1 MAAAVDQESA
11 PWIRAARGGRHLL
24 RQLPDGAVVIDVDTG
39 DLLQLNSTGALVYDH
54 LVRGADVE
62 ATAEFLAA
70 RFGIPMVQARAD
82 VASFLQLEAAVV
94 LGRQPGDPSPFEY
107 VPTGEAFTVHRLGVP
122 VLHVH
127 PSGRSITLEKGLTD
141 ATRAALLWVI
151 PKVLVLQGFP
161 VLHASAVS
169 VAGKC
174 VAFSGPSGAGKTTL
188 AHAFAAAGAPL
199 VAEDAFIVR
208 LDETK
213 MGVGVSPLEAR
224 ARAWVDRVLAS
235 VRSGDNRVECHT
247 LFDGSEPSQM
257 PLSLIAFL
265 DPARRTGADLQ
276 ARPLGTTGTTV
287 SLLRNLFW
295 GAVDS
300 AAYERGVGWSAAV
313 ATTVAAAELTVPDG
327 LQHLGAAVRRYIENT
342 AS

>member
-1 MAAAVDQESA
+1 MAGVDQENV

-24 RQLPDGAVVIDVDTG
+24 RQFPDGAVVIDIDSG
-39 DLLQLNSTGALVYDH
+39 DLLQLNSTGALVYRH
-54 LVRGADVE
+54 LARGADVE
-62 ATAEFLAA
+62 ATAGFLAEE
-70 RFGIPMVQARAD
+70 FGIPTVQARAD
-82 VASFLQLEAAVV
+82 VSSFLHLKAAVV

-107 VPTGEAFTVHRLGVP
+107 IVSGDTATVRRLGVP

-127 PSGRSITLEKGLTD
+127 PSGRWITLEQGLTE
-141 ATRAALLWVI
+141 ATRAALLWVV
-151 PKVLVLQGFP
+151 PKLLVLQGFP

-169 VAGKC
+169 VAGTC
-174 VAFSGPSGAGKTTL
+174 VAFSGASGAGKTTL

-213 MGVGVSPLEAR
+213 AVAGVSAVEAR
-224 ARAWVDRVLAS
+224 ARAWVDRALAM

-247 LFDGSEPSQM
+247 LFDGNEPPSI

-265 DPARRTGADLQ
+265 DPARRTGTALQ
-276 ARPLGTTGTTV
+276 ARPLGTTDTAV

-300 AAYERGVGWSAAV
+300 AAYGRGLEWSAAL
-313 ATTVAAAELTVPDG
+313 ATTVAGAELTVPGG
-327 LQHLGAAVRRYIENT
+327 LPHLEAAARRYIENT